1 MLTES
6 ISISPA
12 RSSVSRKRAVN
23 RLLFP
28 APVRPTTPTR
38 SAGRVLKVTDRS
50 DGAKLSL
57 EGSRMSMSP
66 EYSDDDMSILDL
78 H

>member
-50 DGAKLSL
+50 DGAKSSL
-57 EGSRMSMSP
+57 ESSSMSMSP
-66 EYSDDDMSILDL
+66 KYSNDDMSTVDL